1 MQASDLEQRLLR
13 YLGLAA
19 RAGRVIAGVSLIC
32 TALQKK
38 ASGKTPL
45 VVLSAADASENSKK
59 RICDRTAHYGVPHL
73 PLTVDAARLALA
85 VGKRDGL
92 VAAVGVTEPQLAE
105 AITAL
110 YGEKNGSKD

>member
-1 MQASDLEQRLLR
+1 MLPSDREAQLLR

-19 RAGRVIAGVSLIC
+19 RAGRVIAGVALIC

-59 RICDRTAHYGVPHL
+59 RICDRTAYYGVPHL
-73 PLTVDAARLALA
+73 SLSVDAAALATA
-85 VGKRDGL
+85 VGKRDGA
-92 VAAVGVTEPQLAE
+92 VAAVGVTEPSLAKV
-105 AITAL
+105 ITEL
-110 YGEKNGSKD
+110 YQENGRKD